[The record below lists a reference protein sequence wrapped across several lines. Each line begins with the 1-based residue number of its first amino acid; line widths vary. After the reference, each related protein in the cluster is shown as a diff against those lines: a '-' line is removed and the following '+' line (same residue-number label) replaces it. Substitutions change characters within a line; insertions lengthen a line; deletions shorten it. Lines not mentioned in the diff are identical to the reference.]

1 MNEKKVTVN
10 PMWVLFLGACPAL
23 GAAVLHFV
31 PGEQPAQT
39 SRFVYDGKT
48 LRGAVSMGITVLAV
62 MLLTALVIALLRR
75 ILPERAVIAATILTA
90 ALFTS
95 AAQLVLHAVL
105 PSVYKMLGV
114 YLAVAAVNLLVFS
127 RGAGSASGLCVGKV
141 VVTGLEFLAVI
152 AVVALLREL
161 FGLGTVW
168 GQEIAF
174 LKAHAVASL
183 QKPMGGFLVYAIVAA
198 IVNALFP
205 AACAAEEEP
214 GFAGIAAGTAEGG
227 NE

>member
-23 GAAVLHFV
+23 GAA
-31 PGEQPAQT
+31 G
-39 SRFVYDGKT
+39 T

-105 PSVYKMLGV
+105 PSVYK
-114 YLAVAAVNLLVFS
+114 
-127 RGAGSASGLCVGKV
+127 
-141 VVTGLEFLAVI
+141 
-152 AVVALLREL
+152 
-161 FGLGTVW
+161 
-168 GQEIAF
+168 
-174 LKAHAVASL
+174 
-183 QKPMGGFLVYAIVAA
+183 
-198 IVNALFP
+198 
-205 AACAAEEEP
+205 
-214 GFAGIAAGTAEGG
+214 
-227 NE
+227 